1 MTTHRV
7 TTPLVRVCHAL
18 GALALLAVVP
28 QVALASCSDTLD
40 TKWRRIVFN
49 GPNTTVLAHRGLW
62 GKSAGINDLPEN
74 SRGSLQVANDQC
86 MDGVELDV
94 KLTSDGVPV
103 LLHDYNLGRTTNVWT
118 QHPGVKYNPLNN
130 QGVNPSITVT
140 PWSQVSQ
147 LYLLTPD
154 RRTTTGYHVPR
165 VDELFTYF
173 KQHNLRTPMVF
184 DIKDAATVRAVS
196 RAVLSTGLS
205 TDSVAAKVNA
215 TLYPS
220 RASFNADAAMVGIPV
235 FTTNMLG
242 KMNVRIAIDNWIGTK
257 ETMEINVKQLG
268 GLLQVDKDYVSE
280 HGVRVG
286 VFQAIHDGPYPGKF
300 YKNSGECCYA
310 LSDLY
315 FSWQYGRDTADR
327 RGELDYIVHD
337 QAFGLITTDDPK
349 GAMAYL
355 RARGKHD

>member
-7 TTPLVRVCHAL
+7 STPLVRVFHGL
-18 GALALLAVVP
+18 GVLTMLSIMP
-28 QVALASCSDTLD
+28 QVALAACGDSLN

-62 GKSAGINDLPEN
+62 GRFAGVPDLPEN
-74 SRGSLQVANDQC
+74 SRGALQAADDQC

-94 KLTSDGVPV
+94 KLTSDGVAV
-103 LLHDYNLGRTTNVWT
+103 LSHDFNLGRTTNVW
-118 QHPGVKYNPLNN
+118 QHHPGVKYNPDTN
-130 QGVNPSITVT
+130 QGINPSIAST
-140 PWSQVSQ
+140 PWSEISQ
-147 LYLLTPD
+147 LFLLTPD
-154 RRTTTGYHVPR
+154 RRAQTGYHMPR

-173 KQHNLRTPMVF
+173 KQHNMRTPMVF

-196 RAVLSTGLS
+196 RATLNAFNGGDTVVG
-205 TDSVAAKVNA
+205 KVNA

-242 KMNVRIAIDNWIGTK
+242 KINVRIAIDAWLDTK

-268 GLLQVDKDYVSE
+268 GLLQSDADYIRE
-280 HGVRVG
+280 RQVRVG
-286 VFQAIHDGPYPGKF
+286 VFQAIPDGPTAGKF
-300 YKNSGECCYA
+300 YYNTGKCCYA

-315 FSWQYGRDTADR
+315 FSWQYGRDTDDK
-327 RGELDYIVHD
+327 RGDLGYIVHD

-349 GAMAYL
+349 QAIAYL